1 MPKKTAKKKT
11 TPRKKAAVKKVAPKK
26 APAKK
31 KVAAK
36 RAPAK
41 KKVAAK
47 KAPAKKRSVAKKA
60 PAKKAPAKKTAKRS
74 RITATVVAPPAPK
87 KPRTTLRITD
97 TTLRDAHQSLWAT
110 RMRTSD
116 ILPILDTID
125 NTGYY
130 SLEVWGG
137 ATFDVCL
144 RFLREN
150 PWERLRQIKK
160 ICKKTPLQMLLRGQN
175 ILGYQH
181 YPDDL
186 LDRFVA
192 LACTN
197 GVDIFR
203 IFDALNDNRN
213 LEQAIAAVKK
223 YGGHAQGTLSYT
235 ISPVHTVK
243 EYVRVAKEQVQM
255 GIDSLVIKD
264 MAGILTPM
272 MAERLVS
279 ALFKEI
285 SVPIQLH
292 SHMTSGM
299 ATSTYVEG
307 VRAGA
312 GAIDCAISV
321 MSGFSSQPPVETMLS
336 IFDETPYRAD
346 LDRDALRLI
355 CKHFTEVAP
364 KRMLSHHP
372 LNIIDPE
379 ILIHHIPGGMI
390 SNLRSQLEQQDAL
403 DRLPEVL
410 EELPRARADLG
421 YPPLVTPT
429 SQIVGVQAVM
439 NVLAGERYTMVPQ
452 ETKNYV
458 KGLYGRSPAPINPAV
473 KKKILGGEKTMTGRP
488 ADGMEPMLPQAT
500 REVDP
505 NLIQAEEDIISYCLF
520 PEPALEFFK
529 WRNMVPEDRP
539 SIPADLER
547 RKQDSDTPAPE
558 PVQPAKPFLS
568 QGDYKELNGLID
580 KVHKL
585 QLNEITIRR
594 NDLAFSLKAEGM
606 TSGTVPVAGATETVP
621 AAATE
626 AAPEPEAAPEAE
638 AAPPAAADGPTINA
652 PLNGTFYRS
661 PGPGKDKFAN
671 VGDKVKTGDPVCIVE
686 AMKLFNQIKAPT
698 NCKVKAFLLNHG
710 DPVKKGQPMV
720 SIEKL

>member
-1 MPKKTAKKKT
+1 MPQKTTKKTA
-11 TPRKKAAVKKVAPKK
+11 TPRKKAPARRARVSAKV
-26 APAKK
+26 
-31 KVAAK
+31 V
-36 RAPAK
+36 
-41 KKVAAK
+41 
-47 KAPAKKRSVAKKA
+47 
-60 PAKKAPAKKTAKRS
+60 T
-74 RITATVVAPPAPK
+74 PPATPK
-87 KPRTTLRITD
+87 QKRTTLRITD

-110 RMRTSD
+110 RMRTND
-116 ILPILDTID
+116 ILPILDVID
-125 NTGYY
+125 NAGYY

-175 ILGYQH
+175 ILGYRH

-186 LDRFVA
+186 LDRFVV
-192 LACTN
+192 LACKN

-243 EYVRVAKEQVQM
+243 EYVRIAKEQVQM
-255 GIDSLVIKD
+255 GVDSLVIKD

-272 MAERLVS
+272 MSERLVS
-279 ALFKEI
+279 ALFKEVP
-285 SVPIQLH
+285 VPIQIH

-299 ATSTYVEG
+299 AISTYVEG

-336 IFDETPYRAD
+336 IFEETPYHAD
-346 LDRDALRLI
+346 LDRDALRKI
-355 CKHFTEVAP
+355 CKHFTDLAP
-364 KRMLSHHP
+364 TRMLSHHP

-429 SQIVGVQAVM
+429 SQIVGVQSVM
-439 NVLAGERYTMVPQ
+439 NVLADERYSMVPQ
-452 ETKNYV
+452 ETLNYV
-458 KGLYGRSPAPINPAV
+458 KGLYGRSPAPINPTI

-500 REVDP
+500 LEVDP
-505 NLIQAEEDIISYCLF
+505 ELIKGEEDIISYCLF
-520 PEPALEFFK
+520 PEPALAFFK
-529 WRNMVPEDRP
+529 WRNMIPEDRP
-539 SIPADLER
+539 AIPADLER
-547 RKQDSDTPAPE
+547 RKQDADTATPASAPT
-558 PVQPAKPFLS
+558 QPTKPFLS
-568 QGDYKELNGLID
+568 HEDYEELQGLMN
-580 KVHKL
+580 KVHQL
-585 QLNEITIRR
+585 GLNELTIRR
-594 NDLAFSLKAEGM
+594 NDLALSLKSEGM
-606 TSGTVPVAGATETVP
+606 TSGAVPP
-621 AAATE
+621 AQDAPSAKAAVE
-626 AAPEPEAAPEAE
+626 AAQQPEAAPEASAE
-638 AAPPAAADGPTINA
+638 PECAAEGPTIDA

-661 PGPGKDKFAN
+661 PGPGKEEFAAE
-671 VGDKVKTGDPVCIVE
+671 GDEVQTGDPVCIVE

-698 NCKVKAFLLNHG
+698 HCKIKKFLLKHG
-710 DPVKKGQPMV
+710 DAVKKGQALV
-720 SIEKL
+720 TIEEL